1 MITLPIFLPL
11 LSFFICLIF
20 SNTTSNKIL
29 SLISCLIITV
39 SATLSVFLMINI
51 IENNGVFSF
60 YIFKWLASGNLLS
73 NWSINIDFFT
83 AIMISTV
90 NIVSALVQIYSI
102 EYMKDEKNKCKFFC
116 YMSLFTFFMLFL
128 VSSGN
133 LLQLYFGW
141 EGVGLCS
148 YLLIG
153 FWFHKESAR
162 NAAIKAFIVNR
173 IGDFFFILGII
184 LIYITFK
191 SIHFE
196 DIFQNINTIKNSYIN
211 FFQFEIDLTTVI
223 CLFLLLGAM
232 GKSAQLGLHTWLPDA
247 MEGPTPV
254 SALIHA
260 ATMVTAGVFLLCK
273 MSVFFNN
280 SLFSSNIIILIGSLT
295 AFFAATVAITQND
308 IKRII
313 AYSTCSQLG
322 MMFIAAG
329 LSLYKLAIFHLV
341 THAFFKSLLFLGAGN
356 IIHAL
361 NGEQNIKNMGG
372 LKNKMPLTYI
382 FMVIGS
388 LALCGV
394 PFFSGYFSK
403 ETIIN
408 SILNSDLMLAKFAY
422 LLSIIAILLTSIYSF
437 RLILL
442 VFHGKNNFIKRNL
455 LNLKEPSL
463 IIIFPLIILSIFSI
477 SSGYLLKDFFINDSY
492 SKFWLNSNVINIL
505 KVISHHDLH
514 LIDFIPTILVFLG
527 ISFTFY
533 TYLYNKEFL
542 NKLIF
547 RFPKIYYFFKH
558 QWLIDDFYNKYF
570 VKKTFIFANE
580 LWHTIDNGLIDKL
593 GPNGVAFFIRK
604 ISKYFSSLQTG
615 YIYHYAF
622 SFIIGITL
630 LISFIIFFFFN

>member
-20 SNTTSNKIL
+20 SKIVNNKIL
-29 SLISCLIITV
+29 SLISCLIITL
-39 SATLSVFLMINI
+39 SAILSVFLI
-51 IENNGVFSF
+51 IEIANSNDIFSI
-60 YIFKWLASGNLLS
+60 YIFKWLASGDLLS
-73 NWSINIDFFT
+73 NWSVNIDFFT

-173 IGDFFFILGII
+173 VGDFFFILGII

-191 SIHFE
+191 SIHFV
-196 DIFQNINTIKNSYIN
+196 DIFQNINSIKNSYIN
-211 FFQFEIDLTTVI
+211 FFQFQIDLTTVI
-223 CLFLLLGAM
+223 CIFLLLGAM

-247 MEGPTPV
+247 MEEPTPV

-260 ATMVTAGVFLLCK
+260 ATIVTAGVFLLCK

-280 SLFSSNIIILIGSLT
+280 SFFSSNIILLVGSLT

-329 LSLYKLAIFHLV
+329 LSLYNLAIFHLV
-341 THAFFKSLLFLGAGN
+341 THAFFKALLFLGAGN

-372 LKNKMPLTYI
+372 LKNQIPLTYI
-382 FMVIGS
+382 FMIIGS
-388 LALCGV
+388 LSLCGV

-403 ETIIN
+403 EIIVN

-422 LLSIIAILLTSIYSF
+422 LLSIIVIVLTSIYSF

-442 VFHGKNNFIKRNL
+442 VFHGKNNFIKGNL
-455 LNLKEPSL
+455 LNLKKPSL
-463 IIIFPLIILSIFSI
+463 IIIFSFIILSIFSI
-477 SSGYLLKDFFINDSY
+477 SSGYLLKDFFINDTF
-492 SKFWLNSNVINIL
+492 SKFWLNSNVVNAL
-505 KVISHHDLH
+505 EISPHHNLY
-514 LIDFIPTILVFLG
+514 LLDFIPTILVFFG
-527 ISFTFY
+527 ITFTFY
-533 TYLYNKEFL
+533 TYLYNKEIL
-542 NKLIF
+542 NKFIL
-547 RFPKIYYFFKH
+547 RFPRIYYFFKH
-558 QWLIDDFYNKYF
+558 QWFIDDFYNKYF
-570 VKKTFIFANE
+570 VKKILYFANE
-580 LWHTIDNGLIDKL
+580 LWHTIDNELIDKL
-593 GPNGVAFFIRK
+593 GPNGVAYFIRK
-604 ISKYFSSLQTG
+604 TSKYFSSLQTG

-630 LISFIIFFFFN
+630 LISFIIFFFVN